1 MKAII
6 MAGGEGTRLRPLT
19 CGLPKPMM
27 PVCNR
32 PMMEH
37 ILQLLKNHGID
48 EIGVTLQ
55 YLPEAIR
62 GYFGNGADFDVFMRY
77 YVEEVPLGTA
87 GSVKNAQAFLDET
100 FVVIS
105 GDALTDLDLSKAI
118 EFHRKKGAI
127 ATLVLTP
134 VDIPLEYGVVIT
146 DKEARI
152 KQFLEKPGWGEVF
165 SDTVNTGIYIL
176 EPEVLEYF
184 EPGQKF
190 DFSKDLFP
198 ILLKEK
204 QPLFGVSLSGYW
216 CDIGNL
222 QQYVQAHQDCLTGKV
237 SINIPGEQLA
247 PGIWVGE
254 NAQIQSGAKIK
265 GPVLIGNN
273 CKIGSGALL
282 DAYSVIGNNCL
293 MGEQATLKRSVLWDN
308 VYLGNRSALRGAVLG
323 SGVKVNSNASIYE
336 GAVIGSGSIIKERA
350 LLKPDV
356 KLWPDKVVEA
366 GATVESSLVWG
377 TAKPKSLF
385 GIEGITGVT
394 NIDITPE
401 FASRVGAAFGSNM
414 PVAAK
419 IGVSCDRF
427 PASRMIKDAL
437 ACGLVSTGIE
447 VIDFNEGTTP
457 MHRYAVQSSQ
467 CIAGVHIHVSS
478 QRTDKINLLFTNEKG
493 GNIARTQERKIE
505 NTLAREDVRRVEV
518 QRILPITTVSNVANS
533 YIEYLLGGIN
543 TEAFKEIGQHVVLL
557 YDTDSL
563 EPIVSG
569 TLSSLGITLE
579 NLEAGKSS
587 PEPRDWFWY
596 REYLQDLAV
605 AVQNKGRAAGAV
617 IDPNG
622 DRLILLDGQGNV
634 ISDEML
640 TALISLII
648 LKEHAG
654 PVIVPVTAPKAIEV
668 LADRYKGS
676 VVRTKTSQQDFI
688 NKIINQQI
696 LNNETA
702 QNYLMNFD
710 ALLALLKI
718 LEFCAREGIALEELI
733 KEIPS
738 FYLNQKEVEVPW
750 EAKGRVIR
758 RLIEEQTNEM
768 ELLDGVKV
776 YHHNGWALVLP
787 DPEEPLCRIFSE
799 GESMEI
805 AEELTHFYTHKIR
818 QITST

>member
-37 ILQLLKNHGID
+37 IIELLKKHRIS

-55 YLPEAIR
+55 YLPEAIK
-62 GYFGNGADFDVFMRY
+62 GYFGNGSEFDVFMRY

-87 GSVKNAQAFLDET
+87 GSVKNAQEFLDET

-134 VDIPLEYGVVIT
+134 VAIPLEYGVVIT
-146 DKEARI
+146 DKDARI
-152 KQFLEKPGWGEVF
+152 TQFLEKPGWGEVF

-176 EPEVLEYF
+176 EPEVLDYF

-204 QPLFGVSLSGYW
+204 QPLFGVSLTGYW

-237 SINIPGEQLA
+237 SINIPGQQLA
-247 PGIWVGE
+247 AGIWVGE
-254 NAQIQSGAKIK
+254 NTQIQAGAKIK
-265 GPVLIGNN
+265 GPVLIGDN

-282 DAYSVIGNNCL
+282 DTYSVIGNNCL
-293 MGEQATLKRSVLWDN
+293 MGEQATVKRSVLWDN
-308 VYLGNRSALRGAVLG
+308 VYLGHRSALRGAVLG
-323 SGVKVNSNASIYE
+323 SNVKINANALVYE

-366 GATVESSLVWG
+366 GASVASSLVWG

-385 GIEGITGVT
+385 GLEGITGLT

-401 FASRVGAAFGSNM
+401 FATRVGAAFGTNM
-414 PVAAK
+414 PVGTR
-419 IGVSCDRF
+419 IGVSCDRY
-427 PASRMIKDAL
+427 AVSQMIKEAL
-437 ACGLVSTGIE
+437 ACGLQSTGIE
-447 VIDFNEGTTP
+447 VVDFSTGTTP
-457 MHRYAVQSSQ
+457 MHRYAVQSNQ
-467 CIAGVHIHVSS
+467 CKAGIHVRVSS
-478 QRTDKINLLFTNEKG
+478 KWVDKINLLFTNERG
-493 GNIARTQERKIE
+493 GNISRGQERKIE

-518 QRILPITTVSNVANS
+518 QRILPHITIPQVSDS
-533 YIEYLLGGIN
+533 YMEHLLGGIN
-543 TEAFKEIGQHVVLL
+543 TEAFKQTGQPVVLL
-557 YDTDSL
+557 YDRASL
-563 EPIVSG
+563 DPFVTG
-569 TLSSLGITLE
+569 TLASLGLALE
-579 NLEAGKSS
+579 NLEVEMT
-587 PEPRDWFWY
+587 PQEPRDWYWY
-596 REYLQDLAV
+596 ENYLQDLAT
-605 AVQNKGRAAGAV
+605 AVQKKGGAAGAV

-622 DRLILLDGQGNV
+622 DRLILLDGLGNV

-648 LKEHAG
+648 LKENAG
-654 PVIVPVTAPKAIEV
+654 PVIVPVTAPKAIDE
-668 LADRYKGS
+668 LAQRYQGS

-702 QNYLMNFD
+702 QHYLMNFD

-718 LEFCAREGIALEELI
+718 LEFCAREGISLAELI

-738 FYLNQKEVEVPW
+738 FFLNQKEVAVPW
-750 EAKGRVIR
+750 EAKGRVMR
-758 RLIEEQTNEM
+758 SLIEEQANEM

-776 YHHNGWALVLP
+776 YHDNGWALVLP
-787 DPEEPLCRIFSE
+787 DPEEPLCRIFTE
-799 GESMEI
+799 GDSMEI

-818 QITST
+818 QIIST